1 MAVFAYGFSKMYRQC
16 LITKR
21 VGNSIILDP
30 IKRRVCYLV
39 GKSLNLEYVFNKLL
53 LENDKNNNLFSLK
66 MIYT

>member
-39 GKSLNLEYVFNKLL
+39 EKVLIWSMFLTNCC
-53 LENDKNNNLFSLK
+53 LK
-66 MIYT
+66 MTKITIYFP